1 MPMLPP
7 QTPAQAIDRVVREE
21 WGRIL
26 AALVKSL
33 GDIQLAEDGLQDAV
47 ARAME
52 VWPET
57 GLPDVPAAWLMT
69 TARRKAID
77 RLRRDARFAARIPE
91 LSHLIDRTQDDE
103 VTKEMIPDKR
113 LEMIFTCCHPSLEQK
128 TQVALTLRTLCGLST
143 DDIAAAFLDKPAT
156 MAQRLVRA
164 KQKIAGAGIPYR
176 IPDRSE
182 LAPRVTAVLAV
193 FYLIF
198 NEGYSTLDQRSS
210 GLTDEALR
218 LGRTLHYLLPNEPEV
233 AGLLALMLLH
243 DARRMARRSPQGAM
257 IPLEDQNRNRW
268 DRAKIKEGD
277 ALLRQTLA
285 RGAIGPYQIQAAVS
299 GLHAGS
305 PSWSDTDWAQIA
317 ALYALLFQMQPTPVV
332 QINHAV
338 AVSYAQSTSDAIAL
352 LDHLDKAPNF
362 AHYQPY
368 HAACADIFAR
378 HGDVARATQSY
389 AQAMSLASGPAERR
403 FLERKRDALS

>member
-1 MPMLPP
+1 MLPP

>member
-1 MPMLPP
+1 MLPP
-7 QTPAQAIDRVVREE
+7 QTPAQAIEQVVREE

-128 TQVALTLRTLCGLST
+128 TQVALTLRTLCGSST
-143 DDIAAAFLDKPAT
+143 NDIAAAFLDKPAT

-176 IPDRSE
+176 IPDTSE

-193 FYLIF
+193 VYLIF
-198 NEGYSTLDQRSS
+198 NQGYSTLHKRSRS
-210 GLTDEALR
+210 LTDEALR

-243 DARRMARRSPQGAM
+243 DARRIARRNTQGAM
-257 IPLEDQNRNRW
+257 IPLEEQNRNRW

-285 RGAIGPYQIQAAVS
+285 RGAIGPYQIQAAIS

-305 PSWSDTDWAQIA
+305 PSWTETDWAQIA

-352 LDHLDKAPNF
+352 LDHLNKAPNF

-378 HGDVARATQSY
+378 DGDVARATRSY
-389 AQAMSLASGPAERR
+389 ARAISLASGPAERQ